1 LVRVNV
7 DVRDDESAAAD
18 AEADTVPADE
28 VARVVETEGAR
39 GRTAGRPTEIP
50 RRGLRDVF
58 ARVRFEA
65 KSDHVTLLSAG
76 IAFYG
81 LLALV
86 PALVAVISIY
96 GLVADPRD
104 VRTQIVDAL
113 SASPREVREMVS
125 TQLEAIASSSGA
137 STIIAVILGLLA
149 AVWSASAG
157 VGHLIEAL
165 NVAYDEDERRTLVR
179 RKATALA
186 FTFGAS
192 VFVAIAFV
200 AIALLPSIVAS
211 TGLGAAGRVL
221 VGIVR
226 WVLLLAAMYVG
237 LAVLY
242 RYGPCRGAP
251 QWRWVSPGATVAAV
265 MWILGSLLFS
275 AYTANFAKYNETYGS
290 LGAVVV
296 LMLWLF
302 LTALSVIVG
311 AEVNAEMERQTA
323 RDTTAGEPQPM
334 GERGAHAADTL
345 GESADALQ
353 HKRRHDG
360 LLAASPPA
368 ELAVT
373 AVKVRRTAEFPF
385 EFRGLA
391 GFAARL
397 FGVRADR
404 AHAVVSSGDLEA
416 RYGRWVL
423 TTPLTN
429 IRSVH
434 VTGPYRVAK
443 VAGPPHLSLADGG
456 LTFATNSRRGVCITF
471 HEKVPGMLPFGL
483 LPHPGLTMTVA
494 EPELLAHHLRSL
506 CVLEPS

>member
-1 LVRVNV
+1 M
-7 DVRDDESAAAD
+7 
-18 AEADTVPADE
+18 
-28 VARVVETEGAR
+28 
-39 GRTAGRPTEIP
+39 
-50 RRGLRDVF
+50 
-58 ARVRFEA
+58 
-65 KSDHVTLLSAG
+65 TLLSAG
-76 IAFYG
+76 VAFYG

-96 GLVADPRD
+96 GLVADPRS
-104 VRTQIVDAL
+104 VRTQIVGAL
-113 SASPREVREMVS
+113 SASPREVRDLVS
-125 TQLEAIASSSGA
+125 TQLESIASSSGA
-137 STIIAVILGLLA
+137 ATVIAAVLGLLA

-165 NVAYDEDERRTLVR
+165 NVAYDEDERRNMVR

-192 VFVAIAFV
+192 VFVAVAFV
-200 AIALLPSIVAS
+200 VIAVLPSIVAS
-211 TGLGAAGRVL
+211 TGLGAAGRVG

-226 WVLLLAAMYVG
+226 WVLLLAAMYLG

-242 RYGPCRGAP
+242 RYGPSRGAP
-251 QWRWVSPGATVAAV
+251 QWRWVSPGATVAAA
-265 MWILGSLLFS
+265 MWIIGSLLFS

-323 RDTTAGEPQPM
+323 HDTTAGEPQPM
-334 GERGAHAADTL
+334 GQRGAHAADTL

-353 HKRRHDG
+353 YRRKQGSIATSTSADISHRACTSQP
-360 LLAASPPA
+360 AASVVA
-368 ELAVT
+368 L
-373 AVKVRRTAEFPF
+373 RRTAEFAF
-385 EFRGLA
+385 EFAGLV
-391 GFAARL
+391 GLAARL

-404 AHAVVSSGDLEA
+404 AHAAISSDDIEV

-434 VTGPYRVAK
+434 VTGPYRLVK
-443 VAGPPHLSLADGG
+443 VAGPPHLSLVDGG
-456 LTFATNSRRGVCITF
+456 LTFATNSRRGVCIAF
-471 HEKVPGMLPFGL
+471 HEKVSGMLPFGL
-483 LPHPGLTMTVA
+483 LPHPGLTCTVA
-494 EPELLAHHLRSL
+494 EPDLLAEHLRTVCALDSL
-506 CVLEPS
+506 RVGVTLRVVTPSAKPVAANER